1 MSAAQRHDDQPDTA
15 GMTMILARAEV
26 DFRAPLGFGDE
37 IDVAV
42 RTARLGT
49 KSFDLEYELR
59 HGETVA
65 ASAKTVLVAYDYQSN
80 SSKEIPDEWRRR
92 LAA

>member
-1 MSAAQRHDDQPDTA
+1 M
-15 GMTMILARAEV
+15 
-26 DFRAPLGFGDE
+26 
-37 IDVAV
+37 

-49 KSFDLEYELR
+49 KSFDLQYELR
-59 HGETVA
+59 RGEEVVA
-65 ASAKTVLVAYDYQSN
+65 NATTVLVAYDYESK